1 MMDIIQHI
9 FDAIPLLL
17 TFKNVLAMVVGTAI
31 GIAVGALPGLSAT
44 MGIAVLIPLTFTMDP
59 IAGLGMIAGIYNGA
73 MYGGSIPAILLRIPG
88 TPAGV
93 ATVFDGYPMAQK
105 GQAKLAL
112 RISLV
117 SSSIGSAV
125 SAVAL
130 LLLAPPLS
138 MIALKFGPADYFW
151 LAIFGLMTIA
161 VLLSSN
167 PVKGLLSAAFGLYIG
182 MIGIDMMTG
191 IERFAFDQLEL
202 LSGVNIIVLLT
213 GLYAIPP
220 AIDLA
225 LNPVKP
231 VGEIGKIED
240 TTRNFRWSSL
250 VPVWIKSSGI
260 GVITGIIPAL
270 GGNVA
275 ALFAWNEQRR
285 GDPDKDKYGKGAPE
299 GVAAP
304 ECANNADTAATL
316 IPALTLGIPGS
327 SVAAVILGA
336 LLVHGLMPGPQLFR
350 DKADITYAFM
360 LSMLVT
366 SGLMLVLGTLGA
378 RAFVNV
384 LKMPTQLLAPMI
396 FVMSTIGVFAIH
408 NSMFEV
414 WMMLGFGILGYCME
428 KLDIPTAPAVLA
440 VILGPIAEEN
450 LRRALLIS
458 GEGFL
463 SLLQGPISWILIT
476 LIVATTGLPILKKM
490 LLRQK
495 SNVSAVAGDE

>member
-1 MMDIIQHI
+1 MSGILQHI
-9 FDAIPLLL
+9 LDALPLLFSVSTL
-17 TFKNVLAMVVGTAI
+17 LAMIVGTAI

-44 MGIAVLIPLTFTMDP
+44 MGIAVLIPLTFTMEP
-59 IAGLGMIAGIYNGA
+59 IAALGMIAGIYNGA

-88 TPAGV
+88 TPAGI

-125 SAVAL
+125 SALAL

-161 VLLSSN
+161 VLLSDN
-167 PVKGLLSAAFGLYIG
+167 PVKGLLSAALGLGIG

-191 IERFAFDQLEL
+191 IERFAFDELEL

-225 LNPVKP
+225 LNPIKP
-231 VGEIGKIED
+231 QGEVHKLED
-240 TTRNFRWSSL
+240 GGSGFRWSSL
-250 VPVWIKSSGI
+250 IPVWAKASAI
-260 GVITGIIPAL
+260 GVVTGIIPAL

-285 GDPDKDKYGKGAPE
+285 GDPDKEKYGKGAPE

-336 LLVHGLMPGPQLFR
+336 LLVHGLVPGPQLFR
-350 DKADITYAFM
+350 EKAEITYAFM

-378 RAFVNV
+378 KAFINV

-414 WMMLGFGILGYCME
+414 WMMLGFGVLGYGME
-428 KLDIPTAPAVLA
+428 KLGIPTAPAVLA

-458 GEGFL
+458 DEGAL
-463 SLLQGPISWILIT
+463 SLLQGPVSWVLVT
-476 LIVATTGLPILKKM
+476 LIIATTGLPLLKGVLQRRARK
-490 LLRQK
+490 
-495 SNVSAVAGDE
+495 VSPDTGRG

>member
-9 FDAIPLLL
+9 LDAIPLLF
-17 TFKNVLAMVVGTAI
+17 TFENVLAMVVGTAI

-167 PVKGLLSAAFGLYIG
+167 PVKGLLSAAFGLYVG

-240 TTRNFRWSSL
+240 TTGNFRWSTL
-250 VPVWIKSSGI
+250 VPVWIKASGI

-495 SNVSAVAGDE
+495 SKVSAAAGKE